1 MVEKFEIL
9 PWNKNFEIGID
20 EIDNQHKKLVELLN
34 NLAYALTEEETI
46 EIENAFSQLAQ
57 YSQYH
62 FESEEVIWK
71 KYLKDSAL
79 VVSHQKSH
87 ESFLPKVIEIRN
99 QNNNLQNTIEE
110 IVLFLVRW
118 LAFHIIDEDK
128 RLSLII
134 HSMEEGKDIKEASYI
149 SDEIMSGSM
158 KIMIET
164 ILSMYENLSL
174 KAIELIKEKKA
185 RLKAEKELKS
195 LNVKLEKLSVTDQLT
210 GLYNRRHFEEIFN
223 KELQKCKRDKSYF
236 NVILFDI
243 DHFKKLNDTY
253 GHNIGNEALIEV
265 SNCLK
270 KNLKRGCDYIFRIGG
285 EEFVII
291 VINEDLENLINITKI
306 LQKEIQKSAILNE
319 KSSVSKYLTISAGL
333 VSIIPSQKD
342 NINTIMKLVD
352 DKLYE
357 AKEQGRNRFIY

>member
-1 MVEKFEIL
+1 MK
-9 PWNKNFEIGID
+9 
-20 EIDNQHKKLVELLN
+20 
-34 NLAYALTEEETI
+34 T
-46 EIENAFSQLAQ
+46 S
-57 YSQYH
+57 H
-62 FESEEVIWK
+62 F
-71 KYLKDSAL
+71 
-79 VVSHQKSH
+79 
-87 ESFLPKVIEIRN
+87 F
-99 QNNNLQNTIEE
+99 
-110 IVLFLVRW
+110 
-118 LAFHIIDEDK
+118 
-128 RLSLII
+128 
-134 HSMEEGKDIKEASYI
+134 
-149 SDEIMSGSM
+149 
-158 KIMIET
+158 
-164 ILSMYENLSL
+164 
-174 KAIELIKEKKA
+174 
-185 RLKAEKELKS
+185 
-195 LNVKLEKLSVTDQLT
+195 
-210 GLYNRRHFEEIFN
+210 FN